1 MKVGFIG
8 TGSMGSMLIETLIE
22 AKTVNP
28 EDIHIINRSTEKA
41 QSIKNAF
48 PAINQAASMEE
59 LVSSSD
65 WLFLCVKP
73 KEMPELFQT
82 IAPLVSKDQLAI
94 SITSPVSINDL
105 ETTLPCKTCRV
116 IPSILNRAQS
126 GSMLISF
133 SETCQTSDRA
143 ALINFVSTIAS
154 PLLIEENITRVSSD
168 IVSCGPAF
176 FSFLAQRF
184 IEGAVNE
191 TEISAEDATE
201 LTTSMLIGLGKL
213 LEQGHYT
220 LPTLQ
225 ERVCVPGGI
234 TGVGIEVLERIVG
247 DQLNELFRATHH
259 KYATEKK
266 KLSEEFSYK

>member
-8 TGSMGSMLIETLIE
+8 TGSMGSMLIETFLE
-22 AKTVNP
+22 AKTLNQ
-28 EDIHIINRSTEKA
+28 EDVHIINRSHEKA
-41 QSIKNAF
+41 QSIKNDYPF
-48 PAINQAASMEE
+48 ITISTSMEE
-59 LVSSSD
+59 IVSSCD

-82 IAPLVSKDQLAI
+82 IAPLVTKNQLAI
-94 SITSPVSINDL
+94 SITSPVSVNDL

-126 GSMLISF
+126 GSMLVSF
-133 SETCQTSDRA
+133 SDSCLAPDRA
-143 ALINFVSTIAS
+143 ALLNFVSTIAS
-154 PLLIEENITRVSSD
+154 PLLIEEDITRVSSD

-184 IEGAVNE
+184 IDGAVNE
-191 TEISAEDATE
+191 TPISAEDATE

-225 ERVCVPGGI
+225 KRVCVPGGI
-234 TGVGIEVLERIVG
+234 TGVGIDVLEQMVG
-247 DQLNELFRATHH
+247 NQFDDLFRATHN